1 MVTQDTD
8 KYWQLIGD
16 ANPYWGVITD
26 DKFDKDKLT
35 PDAIEDFYRMGE
47 TQVELLLQKIHDYVD
62 NLFAPDSALDFGC
75 GVGRVLLPL
84 AKRCR
89 TVVGVDV
96 SEGMLQR
103 TRERCESLKIGNV
116 QLVQGDDQLSRVKDS
131 FDLVHSY
138 IVFQHIAPERV
149 YAITDRLLES
159 LNYGGV
165 GILHFVYSKEIQSNH
180 PKLRALAERL
190 GVYEMLSAV
199 RSKLQAPT
207 QSRPDAIAGGLEMQ
221 MNSCDLNVVFRKLQ
235 SAGIRRMHVE
245 YTDHGGFFGVV
256 LFFMK
261 RASDPYRM

>member
-96 SEGMLQR
+96 SEGMLQHA
-103 TRERCESLKIGNV
+103 RERCASLKIGNV
-116 QLVQGDDQLSRVKDS
+116 QLVKGDDQLSQV
-131 FDLVHSY
+131 
-138 IVFQHIAPERV
+138 
-149 YAITDRLLES
+149 T
-159 LNYGGV
+159 
-165 GILHFVYSKEIQSNH
+165 
-180 PKLRALAERL
+180 
-190 GVYEMLSAV
+190 
-199 RSKLQAPT
+199 
-207 QSRPDAIAGGLEMQ
+207 
-221 MNSCDLNVVFRKLQ
+221 
-235 SAGIRRMHVE
+235 
-245 YTDHGGFFGVV
+245 
-256 LFFMK
+256 
-261 RASDPYRM
+261 